1 MLFLAETGNFD
12 CSKKLAINGSVLK
25 ASSEVNQIFAASKGL
40 LFNIS
45 SWCGRSDD
53 ANAYLEIRLSVL
65 SMIIGLE
72 MQGDPIGWNYV
83 REFKMNVSQTLDGA
97 FVEGNVSVES
107 EVVL

>member
-1 MLFLAETGNFD
+1 MLFLAEAGNFD
-12 CSKKLAINGSVLK
+12 CPKKLAINSNQLK
-25 ASSEVNQIFAASKGL
+25 ASSEVNQIFAASNG
-40 LFNIS
+40 LFNLN
-45 SWCGRSDD
+45 SWCGESDD

-72 MQGDPIGWNYV
+72 MQGDAIGWNYV

-97 FVEGNVSVES
+97 FVEENVSVEC